1 MSRFLAWLTAGSST
15 LEARVGYASA
25 ISDSPKFS
33 YGDYVPSSSHWYGL
47 KGIQLYAEKVS
58 DYPVI
63 DGRQYGE
70 HQSAYMCKDLQS
82 EPTWWYADCVSFSHQ
97 HQVFF
102 LLL

>member
-1 MSRFLAWLTAGSST
+1 M
-15 LEARVGYASA
+15 GYASA

-33 YGDYVPSSSHWYGL
+33 YGDYVPSSSHGYSL
-47 KGIQLYAEKVS
+47 KGIQLYGEKVS

-63 DGRQYGE
+63 DLRKYGE
-70 HQSAYMCKDLQS
+70 HQSPYICRDLQS
-82 EPTWWYADCVSFSHQ
+82 EPTGRYADCVSFSHQ

>member
-1 MSRFLAWLTAGSST
+1 M
-15 LEARVGYASA
+15 GYALA

-33 YGDYVPSSSHWYGL
+33 YGDYVPSSCHGYGL
-47 KGIQLYAEKVS
+47 KGIQLYAEKVF

-63 DGRQYGE
+63 DKRQYGE
-70 HQSAYMCKDLQS
+70 RQSAYMGRDLQS
-82 EPTWWYADCVSFSHQ
+82 EPTGRYADCVSFSHQ